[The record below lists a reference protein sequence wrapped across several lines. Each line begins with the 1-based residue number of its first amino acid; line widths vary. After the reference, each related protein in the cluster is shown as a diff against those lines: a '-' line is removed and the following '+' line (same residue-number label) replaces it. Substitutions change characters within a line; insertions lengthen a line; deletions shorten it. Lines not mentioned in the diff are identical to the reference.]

1 MNFRGMPRATPWSAI
16 LFASIGVVVVAVAG
30 WVIAAW
36 HQLVMATPS
45 IGVPHLQ
52 YDTAWAFAACGAA
65 LVAYSLRLRRVGRI
79 FSAVPIVLGAIRLLA
94 YLAPGTIGIHPILAF
109 PWLPFGAGNYNDMG
123 VLTAL
128 VFVMLG
134 CALASVQ
141 PLAKS
146 PWRSVLVAQFAST
159 ALALAL
165 LMLFGAFTAAAIGSE
180 WLLMTGGERVNS
192 ILFIALTGA
201 LLIDRILGSENE
213 QQALRRSAPFIVWLA
228 VFVSVLVLWRALTI
242 EETRVIQHSTAL
254 VAADARSHVARDL
267 QARIDMLERLAER
280 TLNYPFD
287 AELWARD
294 AGALIRDINEFQSL
308 SWATPDAVVRWVA
321 PQSHESKIIGYDML
335 SDPARGAAVRLAI
348 QTRAVTLT
356 PFTELVVGGKG
367 VVIYAPVF
375 DGDTLRG
382 IAAGALGNGNWLK
395 SLLDGHVADHYV
407 DLVENGVVVQSVE
420 VDTPR
425 AQASWSEELPLD
437 VQNVH
442 WTLRV
447 TPTQESLRRAASGLP
462 EIELALGI
470 VLATLLALLTY
481 FFQAARRRARD
492 LRHTN
497 LLLQGDIERRYAVEQ
512 ELRQSESRTQ
522 LIINAVK
529 DCAIFMLDGDGRIAT
544 WNTGAQALY
553 GYAALEVIRQPFSI
567 LYPPDRVNPVEG
579 ELAVAARRGWFEED
593 CWHLRKDGS
602 RFCADDI
609 ISAIREESGRLQGFS
624 VVTRDATQRIELRE
638 QTERSRDFY
647 FALFSDFPNL
657 VWRSDSSGACDYLNK
672 AWLDYTGRSRETE
685 LGDGWLDGVH
695 PEDRQRWN
703 EAYSAAFAAH
713 RPFEVEYRLRSASG
727 EYGSM
732 ICVGRPY
739 HDMRGGFSGY
749 LCSCY
754 DNSARRA
761 MEIALRESEQRYEGM
776 TSNVPGMV
784 FQLVRDPGN
793 HSTFAYV
800 SRGSEA
806 LTGLPE
812 ATVRADASAFINLIP
827 AEERP
832 HFLATLEASATDMS
846 AWNWSGRLRT
856 QHESVER
863 WINIRARPRRGDHGD
878 VLWDGLVYD
887 DTAARLAQRELERS
901 REELRSLSRHL
912 QSVREEEK
920 ARIARE
926 VHDEL
931 GSTLTALRMDLDW
944 MGERLPAEMEP
955 LREKRSAMVK
965 LVEAAVAA
973 TRKIV
978 TDLRPSILDDLGLAA
993 AVRWQ
998 ATEFQKHTGVP
1009 IDVESPETH
1018 GSVEREA
1025 ALALFRI
1032 FQETLTNVAR
1042 HAKASRVWVDLAI
1055 SEEGY
1060 VLQVRDNGAGMSEK
1074 DMVKATS
1081 HGLRGMRERAQQFGG
1096 DVSVSSQPGRGTT
1109 LVASIPVPPPADRSQ
1124 REPKLG
1130 VK

>member
-1 MNFRGMPRATPWSAI
+1 MKFGRMPRVAAWSAI
-16 LFASIGVVVVAVAG
+16 LFAAVGVVVVAVAG

-36 HQLVMATPS
+36 HQLVLATPS
-45 IGVPHLQ
+45 LGVPHLQ
-52 YDTAWAFAACGAA
+52 YDTAWAFAFCGAA
-65 LVAYSLRLRRVGRI
+65 LIAYAFRLRRVGRLCA
-79 FSAVPIVLGAIRLLA
+79 AVPVTLGAIRLIA
-94 YLAPGTIGIHPILAF
+94 YLAPGTINIHPILAHA
-109 PWLPFGAGNYNDMG
+109 WLPFGAGNYNDMG

-128 VFVMLG
+128 VFVVLG

-141 PLAKS
+141 QPAKS
-146 PWRSVLVAQFAST
+146 PWRSVLVAQLAST

-165 LMLFGAFTAAAIGSE
+165 LMLFGALTAAAIGSE

-192 ILFIALTGA
+192 LLFIAITSA
-201 LLIDRILGSENE
+201 LLIDRLLASENE
-213 QQALRRSAPFIVWLA
+213 QEVLRRSAPVIVWLA
-228 VFVSVLVLWRALTI
+228 VFVSVLVLWRALTV
-242 EETRVIQHSTAL
+242 EETRVIQHNTSL
-254 VAADARSHVARDL
+254 VTADARGQVARDL
-267 QARIDMLERLAER
+267 EARIEMLTRLADR

-287 AELWARD
+287 AELWSRD
-294 AGALIRDINEFQSL
+294 AGGLIQDVNEFQSL
-308 SWATPDAVVRWVA
+308 SWATPDSIVRWVA
-321 PQSHESKIIGYDML
+321 PRSNESRIIGYNML
-335 SDPARGAAVRLAI
+335 SDPVRGAAVQRAI
-348 QTRAVTLT
+348 QTRSVTLT
-356 PFTELVVGGKG
+356 PFTDLVVGGKG
-367 VVIYAPVF
+367 VVIYAPVY
-375 DGDTLRG
+375 DGDILRG
-382 IAAGALGNGNWLK
+382 IAAGVLGNGNWLR
-395 SLLDGHVADHYV
+395 SLIDGRFADDYV
-407 DLVENGVVVQSVE
+407 ELVENGVVVQSVE
-420 VDTPR
+420 ADTPR
-425 AQASWSEELPLD
+425 AEGPWSEELPLD
-437 VQNVH
+437 VHNVH
-442 WTLRV
+442 WILRV
-447 TPTQESLRRAASGLP
+447 TPTRASLRRAASGLP
-462 EIELALGI
+462 EVELALGI

-481 FFQAARRRARD
+481 FFQTARRRARD
-492 LRHTN
+492 LKHTN
-497 LLLQGDIERRYAVEQ
+497 LRLQSDIDRRYAVEQ

-529 DCAIFMLDGDGRIAT
+529 DCAIFMLDGDGRIAS
-544 WNTGAQALY
+544 WNPGAQALN
-553 GYAALEVIRQPFSI
+553 GYAAEDVIGKPISV
-567 LYPPDRVNPVEG
+567 LYPPDRAQPVEK
-579 ELAVAARRGWFEED
+579 ELAVAARRGWFEEE

-602 RFCADDI
+602 SYCADDMV
-609 ISAIREESGRLQGFS
+609 SAIREENGRLQGFS
-624 VVTRDATQRIELRE
+624 VVTRDATERIELRE

-657 VWRSDSSGACDYLNK
+657 VWRSDSSGTCDYLNN
-672 AWLDYTGRSRETE
+672 AWLDHTGRTRDAE
-685 LGDGWLDGVH
+685 LGEGWLDGIH
-695 PEDRQRWN
+695 PEDRQRWQ
-703 EAYSAAFAAH
+703 ETYSAAFAAR
-713 RPFEVEYRLRSASG
+713 RPFEVEYRLRRANG

-761 MEIALRESEQRYEGM
+761 MESALRESEQRYEGM
-776 TSNVPGMV
+776 TANVPGMV
-784 FQLVRDPGN
+784 FQLVRDPRN
-793 HSTFAYV
+793 RLTFAYV
-800 SRGSEA
+800 SHGCEA

-812 ATVRADASAFINLIP
+812 ATVRADAAAFINLIP
-827 AEERP
+827 SDERP
-832 HFLATLEASATDMS
+832 HFMATLEASS
-846 AWNWSGRLRT
+846 AHLANWNWSGRLRAS
-856 QHESVER
+856 HESTER

-887 DTAARLAQRELERS
+887 DTQGRLAQRELERS

-944 MGERLPAEMEP
+944 MAARLPAGMEP

-1009 IDVESPETH
+1009 IEVVAPDEDGPIQRET
-1018 GSVEREA
+1018 

-1042 HAKASRVWVDLAI
+1042 HAKATRVWVDLTS
-1055 SEEGY
+1055 SEAGY
-1060 VLQVRDNGAGMSEK
+1060 VLKVRDDGAGMSEK
-1074 DMVKATS
+1074 DLVKATS
-1081 HGLRGMRERAQQFGG
+1081 HGVRGMRERAQQFGG

-1109 LVASIPVPPPADRSQ
+1109 LIASVPATRLDDQLQRNRDR
-1124 REPKLG
+1124 G
-1130 VK
+1130 DG

>member
-1 MNFRGMPRATPWSAI
+1 MMFGRVPPVAAWSAI
-16 LFASIGVVVVAVAG
+16 LFAAVGAVVLAVSG

-36 HQLVMATPS
+36 HQLVLATPS
-45 IGVPHLQ
+45 VGVPHLQ
-52 YDTAWAFAACGAA
+52 YDTAWAFAFCGAA
-65 LVAYSLRLRRVGRI
+65 LIAYAVRLRRVGRL
-79 FSAVPIVLGAIRLLA
+79 FAAAPVTLGAIRLIA
-94 YLAPGTIGIHPILAF
+94 YLAPGTINIHPILGHA
-109 PWLPFGAGNYNDMG
+109 WLPFGAGNYNDMG

-128 VFVMLG
+128 VFVVLG

-141 PLAKS
+141 LPAKS
-146 PWRSVLVAQFAST
+146 PWRSVLVAQLAST

-165 LMLFGAFTAAAIGSE
+165 LMLFGAFTAAAVGSE

-192 ILFIALTGA
+192 LLFIALTGA
-201 LLIDRILGSENE
+201 LLIDQLLASKNE
-213 QQALRRSAPFIVWLA
+213 QQVLRRSAPVIVWLA

-242 EETRVIQHSTAL
+242 EETRVIQHSTSL
-254 VAADARSHVARDL
+254 VAADARSQVARDL
-267 QARIDMLERLAER
+267 EARIDMLQRLAER
-280 TLNYPFD
+280 TLNFPFD

-294 AGALIRDINEFQSL
+294 AGSLIHDVNEFQSL
-308 SWATPDAVVRWVA
+308 SWATPDSIVRWVA
-321 PQSHESKIIGYDML
+321 PRSHESKVIGYNML
-335 SDPARGAAVRLAI
+335 SDATRGAAVQLAI
-348 QTRAVTLT
+348 ETRRVALT
-356 PFTELVVGGKG
+356 PFTDLVVGGKG
-367 VVIYAPVF
+367 VVVYAPVF

-382 IAAGALGNGNWLK
+382 IAAGVLGNGNWLR
-395 SLLDGHVADHYV
+395 SLIDGRFADHHV
-407 DLVENGVVVQSVE
+407 ELVENGHVVQSVE
-420 VDTPR
+420 ADAPR
-425 AQASWSEELPLD
+425 AEGPWSQELPLD
-437 VQNVH
+437 VHNVH
-442 WTLRV
+442 WILRV
-447 TPTQESLRRAASGLP
+447 TPTWESLRRAASGLP
-462 EIELALGI
+462 EIALALGI

-481 FFQAARRRARD
+481 FFQTARRRARD
-492 LRHTN
+492 LKLAN
-497 LLLQGDIERRYAVEQ
+497 LRLQGDIERRYAIEQ

-529 DCAIFMLDGDGRIAT
+529 DCAIFMLDGDGRIAS
-544 WNTGAQALY
+544 WNPGARALN
-553 GYAALEVIRQPFSI
+553 GYAAEEVIGKPFSM
-567 LYPPDRVNPVEG
+567 LYPSDRTRPVEDA
-579 ELAVAARRGWFEED
+579 LATAARRGWFEEE
-593 CWHLRKDGS
+593 CWHLRNDGS
-602 RFCADDI
+602 RYCADDM
-609 ISAIREESGRLQGFS
+609 ISAMRDENGRLQGFS
-624 VVTRDATQRIELRE
+624 VVARDATQRLELRE

-657 VWRSDSSGACDYLNK
+657 VWRSDSAGACDYLNK
-672 AWLDYTGRSRETE
+672 AWLDHTGRARDAE
-685 LGDGWLDGVH
+685 LGDGWLEGVH
-695 PEDRQRWN
+695 PEDRERWQ
-703 EAYSAAFAAH
+703 ESYSAAFAAR
-713 RPFEVEYRLRSASG
+713 RPFEVEFRLRRANG

-739 HDMRGGFSGY
+739 HDMKGTFSGY

-784 FQLVRDPGN
+784 FQLVRDPN
-793 HSTFAYV
+793 NRSTFAYV

-827 AEERP
+827 PDERP
-832 HFLATLEASATDMS
+832 HFMATLEASATHMS

-856 QHESVER
+856 PNESVER
-863 WINIRARPRRGDHGD
+863 WINIRARPRRGDHGE

-887 DTAARLAQRELERS
+887 DTAGRLAQHELERS

-944 MGERLPAEMEP
+944 MAERLPTEMEP
-955 LREKRSAMVK
+955 LREKRRAMVK

-998 ATEFQKHTGVP
+998 AGEFQKHTGVA
-1009 IDVESPETH
+1009 IEVEAPDTNDT
-1018 GSVEREA
+1018 VEREA

-1042 HAKASRVWVDLAI
+1042 HAKASRVWVDLAV
-1055 SEEGY
+1055 SKEGY
-1060 VLQVRDNGAGMSEK
+1060 VLQVRDDGAGMREK
-1074 DMVKATS
+1074 DLLKATS

-1109 LVASIPVPPPADRSQ
+1109 LVASVPAPRQPDRRQ
-1124 REPKLG
+1124 RARE
-1130 VK
+1130 

>member
-1 MNFRGMPRATPWSAI
+1 MKFVPRVTAWSAI
-16 LFASIGVVVVAVAG
+16 LFGAVGAVVLIVSG

-36 HQLVMATPS
+36 HQLVLATPS
-45 IGVPHLQ
+45 VGVPHLQ
-52 YDTAWAFAACGAA
+52 YDTAWAFAFCGAA
-65 LVAYSLRLRRVGRI
+65 LIAYALRLRRIGRLCA
-79 FSAVPIVLGAIRLLA
+79 AVPLTLGAIRLIA
-94 YLAPGTIGIHPILAF
+94 YLAPGTINIHPILAHA
-109 PWLPFGAGNYNDMG
+109 WLPFGAGNYNDMG

-128 VFVMLG
+128 VFVILG
-134 CALASVQ
+134 CALASVE
-141 PLAKS
+141 PPAKN
-146 PWRSVLVAQFAST
+146 PWRSVLVAQLAST

-165 LMLFGAFTAAAIGSE
+165 LMLFGAFTAAAVGSE

-192 ILFIALTGA
+192 LLFIALTGA
-201 LLIDRILGSENE
+201 LLIDRLLASENE
-213 QQALRRSAPFIVWLA
+213 QQALRRSAPVIVWLA

-242 EETRVIQHSTAL
+242 EETRVIQHSTSL
-254 VAADARSHVARDL
+254 VAADARSQVARDL
-267 QARIDMLERLAER
+267 KARIDMLQRLAER
-280 TLNYPFD
+280 TRNYPFD

-294 AGALIRDINEFQSL
+294 AGSLIQDVNEFQSL
-308 SWATPDAVVRWVA
+308 SWSTPDSIVRWVT
-321 PQSHESKIIGYDML
+321 PRSNESKIIGYNML
-335 SDPARGAAVRLAI
+335 SDPTRGAAVQLAI
-348 QTRAVTLT
+348 QTREVALT
-356 PFTELVVGGKG
+356 PFTDLVVGGKG

-382 IAAGALGNGNWLK
+382 IAAGALGNGNWLR
-395 SLLDGHVADHYV
+395 SLLDGRFADHHVA
-407 DLVENGVVVQSVE
+407 LVEDGRVVQSVE
-420 VDTPR
+420 ADAPP
-425 AQASWSEELPLD
+425 AQGAWSQELPLD
-437 VQNVH
+437 IHNVH
-442 WTLRV
+442 WRLRV
-447 TPTQESLRRAASGLP
+447 TPTLDSLRRAASGLP
-462 EIELALGI
+462 EIALALGI
-470 VLATLLALLTY
+470 LLATLLSLLTY
-481 FFQAARRRARD
+481 FFQTARRRARD
-492 LRHTN
+492 LKLAN
-497 LLLQGDIERRYAVEQ
+497 LNLQSDIERRYVIEQ

-529 DCAIFMLDGDGRIAT
+529 DCAIFMLDDDGRIAS
-544 WNTGAQALY
+544 WNRGAQALN
-553 GYAALEVIRQPFSI
+553 GYAAEEAIGKPLSI
-567 LYPPDRVNPVEG
+567 LYPADRERPIES
-579 ELAVAARRGWFEED
+579 ELAVAARRGWFEEE

-602 RFCADDI
+602 RYCADDM
-609 ISAIREESGRLQGFS
+609 ISAMREENGRLQGFS

-657 VWRSDSSGACDYLNK
+657 VWRSDGAGACDYLNK
-672 AWLDYTGRSRETE
+672 AWLDYTGRARDAE

-695 PEDRQRWN
+695 PEDRERWQ
-703 EAYSAAFAAH
+703 ESYSTAFAERRA
-713 RPFEVEYRLRSASG
+713 FEVEFRLRRANG

-739 HDMRGGFSGY
+739 HDMKGGFSGY

-761 MEIALRESEQRYEGM
+761 MESALRESEQRYEGM

-784 FQLVRDPGN
+784 FQLVRDPDN
-793 HSTFAYV
+793 RSTFAYV

-827 AEERP
+827 PDERP
-832 HFLATLEASATDMS
+832 HFMATLEASATHMT

-856 QHESVER
+856 PHEPAER
-863 WINIRARPRRGDHGD
+863 WINIRARPRRGDHGE
-878 VLWDGLVYD
+878 VVWDGLVYD

-944 MGERLPAEMEP
+944 MAERLPAEMQP

-998 ATEFQKHTGVP
+998 ASEFQKHTGIP
-1009 IDVESPETH
+1009 IEVKAPDADAKIQRDT
-1018 GSVEREA
+1018 

-1042 HAKASRVWVDLAI
+1042 HAKATRVWVDLTVA
-1055 SEEGY
+1055 EESY
-1060 VLQVRDNGAGMSEK
+1060 VLQVRDDGTGMNEA
-1074 DMVKATS
+1074 DLVKATS

-1096 DVSVSSQPGRGTT
+1096 DVSVSSQPGQGTT
-1109 LVASIPVPPPADRSQ
+1109 LVASMPAPRRPDRRQ
-1124 REPKLG
+1124 RVGE
-1130 VK
+1130 

>member
-1 MNFRGMPRATPWSAI
+1 MKFVPRITAWSAI
-16 LFASIGVVVVAVAG
+16 LFAAVGAVVLIVSG

-36 HQLVMATPS
+36 HQLVLATPS
-45 IGVPHLQ
+45 VGVPHLQ
-52 YDTAWAFAACGAA
+52 YDTAWAFAFCGAA
-65 LVAYSLRLRRVGRI
+65 LIAYALRLRRIGRLCA
-79 FSAVPIVLGAIRLLA
+79 AVPLTLGAIRLIA
-94 YLAPGTIGIHPILAF
+94 YLAPGTINIHPILAHA
-109 PWLPFGAGNYNDMG
+109 WLPFGAGNYNDMG

-128 VFVMLG
+128 VFVILG
-134 CALASVQ
+134 CALASVE
-141 PLAKS
+141 PPAKS
-146 PWRSVLVAQFAST
+146 PWRSVLVAQLAST

-165 LMLFGAFTAAAIGSE
+165 LMLFGAFTAAAVGSE

-192 ILFIALTGA
+192 LLFIALTGA
-201 LLIDRILGSENE
+201 LLIDRLLASENE
-213 QQALRRSAPFIVWLA
+213 QQVLRRSAPVIVWLA

-242 EETRVIQHSTAL
+242 EETRVIQHSTSL
-254 VAADARSHVARDL
+254 VAADARSQVARDL
-267 QARIDMLERLAER
+267 EARIDMLQRLAER
-280 TLNYPFD
+280 TLHYPFD

-294 AGALIRDINEFQSL
+294 AGSLIQDVNEFQSL
-308 SWATPDAVVRWVA
+308 SWATPDSIVRWVA
-321 PQSHESKIIGYDML
+321 PRSNESKIIGYNML
-335 SDPARGAAVRLAI
+335 SDPTRGAAVQLAI
-348 QTRAVTLT
+348 QTRAVALT
-356 PFTELVVGGKG
+356 PFTDLVVGGKG

-382 IAAGALGNGNWLK
+382 IAAGVLGNGNWLR
-395 SLLDGHVADHYV
+395 SLLDGRFADHHVA
-407 DLVENGVVVQSVE
+407 LVEDGRVVQSVE
-420 VDTPR
+420 ADAPP
-425 AQASWSEELPLD
+425 AQGAWSQELPLD
-437 VQNVH
+437 VHNVH
-442 WTLRV
+442 WILRV
-447 TPTQESLRRAASGLP
+447 TPTLDSLRRAASGLP
-462 EIELALGI
+462 EVALALGI
-470 VLATLLALLTY
+470 LLATLLALLTY
-481 FFQAARRRARD
+481 FFQTARRRARD
-492 LRHTN
+492 LKLAN
-497 LLLQGDIERRYAVEQ
+497 LRLQGDIERRYAVEQ

-529 DCAIFMLDGDGRIAT
+529 DCAIFMLDGDGRIAS
-544 WNTGAQALY
+544 WNPGAQALN
-553 GYAALEVIRQPFSI
+553 GYAAEEVIGKPFSM
-567 LYPPDRVNPVEG
+567 LYPSDRTLPAG
-579 ELAVAARRGWFEED
+579 DELAIAARRGWFEEE
-593 CWHLRKDGS
+593 CWHVRKDGG
-602 RFCADDI
+602 RYCADDM
-609 ISAIREESGRLQGFS
+609 ISAMREENGRLQGFS

-657 VWRSDSSGACDYLNK
+657 VWRSDSAGACDYLNR
-672 AWLDYTGRSRETE
+672 AWLDYTGRARDAE

-695 PEDRQRWN
+695 PEDRERWQ
-703 EAYSAAFAAH
+703 ESYSTAFAAR
-713 RPFEVEYRLRSASG
+713 RPFEVEFRLRRANG

-739 HDMRGGFSGY
+739 HDMKGSFSGY

-761 MEIALRESEQRYEGM
+761 MESALRESEQRYEGM

-784 FQLVRDPGN
+784 FQLVRDPN
-793 HSTFAYV
+793 NRSTFAYV

-812 ATVRADASAFINLIP
+812 ATVRADACAFINLIP
-827 AEERP
+827 PDERP
-832 HFLATLEASATDMS
+832 HFMATLEASAAHMT

-856 QHESVER
+856 PNESVER
-863 WINIRARPRRGDHGD
+863 WINIRARPRRGDHGE

-887 DTAARLAQRELERS
+887 DTAARLAQHELERS

-944 MGERLPAEMEP
+944 MAERLPAEMEP

-998 ATEFQKHTGVP
+998 ASEFQKHTGIP
-1009 IDVESPETH
+1009 IEVKAPDTD
-1018 GSVEREA
+1018 GKIQRDT

-1042 HAKASRVWVDLAI
+1042 HAKATRVWVDLAV

-1060 VLQVRDNGAGMSEK
+1060 VLQVRDDGAGMSET
-1074 DMVKATS
+1074 DLVKATS

-1096 DVSVSSQPGRGTT
+1096 DVSVSSQPGQGTT
-1109 LVASIPVPPPADRSQ
+1109 LVASVPAPRQPDRRQ
-1124 REPKLG
+1124 RVRE
-1130 VK
+1130 

>member
-1 MNFRGMPRATPWSAI
+1 MKFGRMPRVAAWSAI
-16 LFASIGVVVVAVAG
+16 LFAAVGLVVVAVAG

-36 HQLVMATPS
+36 HQFVLATPS
-45 IGVPHLQ
+45 LGVPQLQ
-52 YDTAWAFAACGAA
+52 YDTAWAFVFCGAA
-65 LVAYSLRLRRVGRI
+65 LIAYAFRLRRIGRLCA
-79 FSAVPIVLGAIRLLA
+79 SVPIALGAIRLIA
-94 YLAPGTIGIHPILAF
+94 YLAPGTINIHPVLAHA
-109 PWLPFGAGNYNDMG
+109 WLPLGAGNYNDMG

-128 VFVMLG
+128 VFVVLG

-141 PLAKS
+141 PAAKG
-146 PWRSVLVAQFAST
+146 PWRSVLVAQLAST

-192 ILFIALTGA
+192 LLFIALTGA
-201 LLIDRILGSENE
+201 LLVDRLMAGENE
-213 QQALRRSAPFIVWLA
+213 QQVLRRSAPVIVWLA

-242 EETRVIQHSTAL
+242 EETRVIQHNTSL
-254 VAADARSHVARDL
+254 VAADARGQVARDL
-267 QARIDMLERLAER
+267 EARIEMLQRLAGR

-287 AELWARD
+287 AELWSRD
-294 AGALIRDINEFQSL
+294 AGSLIQDVNEFQSI
-308 SWATPDAVVRWVA
+308 SWATPDSIVRWVA
-321 PQSHESKIIGYDML
+321 PRSNEGKIIGYNML
-335 SDPARGAAVRLAI
+335 SDPVRAAAVQLAI
-348 QTRAVTLT
+348 QSRSVTLT
-356 PFTELVVGGKG
+356 PFTEFVVGGKG
-367 VVIYAPVF
+367 VVIYAPVY

-382 IAAGALGNGNWLK
+382 IAAGALGNGNWLR
-395 SLLDGHVADHYV
+395 SLVDGRFADHSV
-407 DLVENGVVVQSVE
+407 ELVENGAVVQSVAPNA
-420 VDTPR
+420 PR
-425 AQASWSEELPLD
+425 AEGAWSEELPLD
-437 VQNVH
+437 VHNVH
-442 WTLRV
+442 WILRV
-447 TPTQESLRRAASGLP
+447 TPTRESLRRAASGLP

-481 FFQAARRRARD
+481 FFQTARRRARD
-492 LRHTN
+492 LKRTN
-497 LLLQGDIERRYAVEQ
+497 LRLQGDIERRYAVEQ
-512 ELRQSESRTQ
+512 ELRQSEARTQ

-529 DCAIFMLDGDGRIAT
+529 DCAIFMLDSEGCIAS
-544 WNTGAQALY
+544 WNRGAQALN
-553 GYAALEVIRQPFSI
+553 GYTADEAIGQPISI
-567 LYPPDRVNPVEG
+567 LYPPDREQPMED
-579 ELAVAARRGWFEED
+579 ELQVAARRGWFEEE
-593 CWHLRKDGS
+593 CWHARKDGS
-602 RFCADDI
+602 RYCADDI
-609 ISAIREESGRLQGFS
+609 ISAIREENGRLQGFS

-638 QTERSRDFY
+638 ETERSRDFY

-672 AWLDYTGRSRETE
+672 AWLDYTGRAREAE
-685 LGDGWLDGVH
+685 LGDGWLDGMH
-695 PEDRQRWN
+695 PDDRKRWR
-703 EAYSAAFAAH
+703 ESFSAAFAER
-713 RPFEVEYRLRSASG
+713 RPLEIEYRLRRANG

-739 HDMRGGFSGY
+739 HDMRGGYSGY

-761 MEIALRESEQRYEGM
+761 MEVALRESEQRYEGM

-784 FQLVRDPGN
+784 FQLARDPRN
-793 HSTFAYV
+793 HLTFAYV
-800 SRGSEA
+800 SHGCEV

-812 ATVRADASAFINLIP
+812 AIVRADANAFINLIP

-832 HFLATLEASATDMS
+832 HFTATLEASAAHMV
-846 AWNWSGRLRT
+846 AWNWSGRLKAP
-856 QHESVER
+856 HEATER
-863 WINIRARPRRGDHGD
+863 WINIRGKPRPGDHGD

-887 DTAARLAQRELERS
+887 DTQGRLAQRELERS

-944 MGERLPAEMEP
+944 MATRLPPDMEP

-998 ATEFQKHTGVP
+998 ASEFQKHTGVA
-1009 IDVESPETH
+1009 IEVATPEQDGAIQRDT
-1018 GSVEREA
+1018 

-1042 HAKASRVWVDLAI
+1042 HAKATHVWVDLTTSDA
-1055 SEEGY
+1055 GY
-1060 VLQVRDNGAGMSEK
+1060 VLRIRDDGAGMSEK
-1074 DMVKATS
+1074 DLVKATS
-1081 HGLRGMRERAQQFGG
+1081 HGVRGMRERAQQFGG
-1096 DVSVSSQPGRGTT
+1096 DVTVSSQPGRGTT
-1109 LVASIPVPPPADRSQ
+1109 LVASVPATPLDNQLQ
-1124 REPKLG
+1124 REG
-1130 VK
+1130 SHGGG

>member
-1 MNFRGMPRATPWSAI
+1 MKFVPRITAWSAI
-16 LFASIGVVVVAVAG
+16 LFAAVGAVVLIVSG

-36 HQLVMATPS
+36 HQLVLATPS
-45 IGVPHLQ
+45 VGVPHLQ
-52 YDTAWAFAACGAA
+52 YDTAWAFAFCGAS
-65 LVAYSLRLRRVGRI
+65 LIAYGLRLRRIGRLCA
-79 FSAVPIVLGAIRLLA
+79 AVPLTLGAIRLIA
-94 YLAPGTIGIHPILAF
+94 YLAPGTINIHPILAHA
-109 PWLPFGAGNYNDMG
+109 WLPFGAGNYNDMG

-128 VFVMLG
+128 VFVILG
-134 CALASVQ
+134 CALASVE
-141 PLAKS
+141 PPAKN
-146 PWRSVLVAQFAST
+146 PWRSVLVAQLAST

-165 LMLFGAFTAAAIGSE
+165 LMLFGAFTAAAVGSE

-192 ILFIALTGA
+192 LLFIALTGA
-201 LLIDRILGSENE
+201 LLIDRLLASENE
-213 QQALRRSAPFIVWLA
+213 QQALRRSAPVIVWLA

-242 EETRVIQHSTAL
+242 EETRVIQHSTSL
-254 VAADARSHVARDL
+254 VAADARSQVARDL
-267 QARIDMLERLAER
+267 KARIDMLQRLAER
-280 TLNYPFD
+280 TRNYPYD

-294 AGALIRDINEFQSL
+294 AGSLIQDVNEFQSL
-308 SWATPDAVVRWVA
+308 SWATPDSIVRWVA
-321 PQSHESKIIGYDML
+321 PRSNESKIIGYNML
-335 SDPARGAAVRLAI
+335 SDPTRGAAVQLAV
-348 QTRAVTLT
+348 QTREVALT
-356 PFTELVVGGKG
+356 PFTDLVVGGKG

-382 IAAGALGNGNWLK
+382 IAAGVLGNGNWLR
-395 SLLDGHVADHYV
+395 SLLDGRFADHHVA
-407 DLVENGVVVQSVE
+407 LVEDGRVVQSVE
-420 VDTPR
+420 ADASP
-425 AQASWSEELPLD
+425 AQGAWSQELPLD
-437 VQNVH
+437 VHNVH
-442 WTLRV
+442 WRLRV
-447 TPTQESLRRAASGLP
+447 TPTLDSLRRAASGLP
-462 EIELALGI
+462 ELALALGI
-470 VLATLLALLTY
+470 LLATLLALLTY
-481 FFQAARRRARD
+481 FFQTARRRARD
-492 LRHTN
+492 LKLAN
-497 LLLQGDIERRYAVEQ
+497 LHLQSDIERRYAIEQ

-522 LIINAVK
+522 LIVNAVK
-529 DCAIFMLDGDGRIAT
+529 DCAIFMLDGDGRIAS
-544 WNTGAQALY
+544 WNRGAQALN
-553 GYAALEVIRQPFSI
+553 GYAAEEVIGQPFSM
-567 LYPPDRVNPVEG
+567 LYPADRAQPIES
-579 ELAVAARRGWFEED
+579 ELAVAARRGWFEEE
-593 CWHLRKDGS
+593 CWHLRKNGS
-602 RFCADDI
+602 RYCADDM
-609 ISAIREESGRLQGFS
+609 ISAMREENGRLQGFS

-657 VWRSDSSGACDYLNK
+657 VWRSDSAGACDYLNK
-672 AWLDYTGRSRETE
+672 AWLDYTGRPRDAE

-695 PEDRQRWN
+695 PEDRERWQ
-703 EAYSAAFAAH
+703 ESYSTAFAG
-713 RPFEVEYRLRSASG
+713 RCSFEVEFRLRRANG

-739 HDMRGGFSGY
+739 HDMKGTFSGY

-754 DNSARRA
+754 DNSVRRA
-761 MEIALRESEQRYEGM
+761 MESALRESEQRYEGM

-784 FQLVRDPGN
+784 FQLVRDPHN
-793 HSTFAYV
+793 RSTFAYV

-812 ATVRADASAFINLIP
+812 ATVRADAYAFINLIP
-827 AEERP
+827 ADERP
-832 HFLATLEASATDMS
+832 HFMATLEASATHMT

-856 QHESVER
+856 PHELAER
-863 WINIRARPRRGDHGD
+863 WINIRARPRRGDHGE

-965 LVEAAVAA
+965 LVEAAVAV

-998 ATEFQKHTGVP
+998 ASEFQKHTGIP
-1009 IDVESPETH
+1009 IEVKAPDADSKIQRDT
-1018 GSVEREA
+1018 

-1042 HAKASRVWVDLAI
+1042 HAKATRVWVDLTI
-1055 SEEGY
+1055 TEEGY
-1060 VLQVRDNGAGMSEK
+1060 VLQVRDDGTGMNEA
-1074 DMVKATS
+1074 DLVKATS

-1096 DVSVSSQPGRGTT
+1096 DVSVSSQPGQGTT
-1109 LVASIPVPPPADRSQ
+1109 LVASMPAPRQPDRRQ
-1124 REPKLG
+1124 RVRE
-1130 VK
+1130 

>member
-1 MNFRGMPRATPWSAI
+1 MKFGGVPRVAAWSAI
-16 LFASIGVVVVAVAG
+16 PFAAIGTVVVAVSG
-30 WVIAAW
+30 WIIAAW
-36 HQLVMATPS
+36 HQLVLATPS
-45 IGVPHLQ
+45 VGVPYLQ
-52 YDTAWAFAACGAA
+52 YDTAWAFAFCGAA
-65 LVAYSLRLRRVGRI
+65 LVAYALRLRRIGRLC
-79 FSAVPIVLGAIRLLA
+79 AVVPITLGAIRLIA
-94 YLAPGTIGIHPILAF
+94 YLAPGTLNIHPILGHA
-109 PWLPFGAGNYNDMG
+109 WLPFGAGNYNDMG

-128 VFVMLG
+128 VFVVLG
-134 CALASVQ
+134 CALALVQ
-141 PLAKS
+141 PPAKS
-146 PWRSVLVAQFAST
+146 PWRSVLVAQLAST

-165 LMLFGAFTAAAIGSE
+165 LMLFGAFTAAVVGSE

-192 ILFIALTGA
+192 LLFITLTGA
-201 LLIDRILGSENE
+201 LLIDRLLGSENE
-213 QQALRRSAPFIVWLA
+213 QQALRRSAPVIVWLS

-242 EETRVIQHSTAL
+242 EETRVIQHSTSL
-254 VAADARSHVARDL
+254 VAADARSQVARDL
-267 QARIDMLERLAER
+267 EARIDMLQRLAER
-280 TLNYPFD
+280 TLHYPFD
-287 AELWARD
+287 AELWSRD
-294 AGALIRDINEFQSL
+294 AGSLIHDVNEFQSL
-308 SWATPDAVVRWVA
+308 SWATPDSVVRWVA
-321 PQSHESKIIGYDML
+321 PRSNESKIIGYNMF
-335 SDPARGAAVRLAI
+335 SDPARGAAVQLAI
-348 QTRAVTLT
+348 QTRSVTLT
-356 PFTELVVGGKG
+356 PFTDLVVGGKG

-382 IAAGALGNGNWLK
+382 IAAGALGNGNWLR
-395 SLLDGHVADHYV
+395 SLIDGRFADHYV
-407 DLVENGVVVQSVE
+407 ELVENGRVAQSVE
-420 VDTPR
+420 ADAPR
-425 AQASWSEELPLD
+425 AQDPWSEELPLD
-437 VQNVH
+437 VHNVH
-442 WTLRV
+442 WILRV
-447 TPTQESLRRAASGLP
+447 TPTRDSLRRAASGLP
-462 EIELALGI
+462 EVALALGI

-481 FFQAARRRARD
+481 FFQTARRRARD
-492 LRHTN
+492 LKLAN
-497 LLLQGDIERRYAVEQ
+497 LRLQSDIERRYVVEQ

-529 DCAIFMLDGDGRIAT
+529 DSAIFMLDGDGRIAS
-544 WNTGAQALY
+544 WNLGAQALN
-553 GYAALEVIRQPFSI
+553 GYAAEEVIGKHFSV
-567 LYPPDRVNPVEG
+567 LYPPDRARPVEN
-579 ELAVAARRGWFEED
+579 ELDVAAGRGWFEEE

-602 RFCADDI
+602 RYCADDM
-609 ISAIREESGRLQGFS
+609 ISAIREENGRLQGFS
-624 VVTRDATQRIELRE
+624 VLTRDATERIELRE

-672 AWLDYTGRSRETE
+672 AWLDHTGRARDAE

-695 PEDRQRWN
+695 PEDRKRWQ
-703 EAYSAAFAAH
+703 ESYSAAFAAR
-713 RPFEVEYRLRSASG
+713 RPFEVEYRLRRANG

-739 HDMRGGFSGY
+739 HDMKDNFSGY

-784 FQLVRDPGN
+784 FQLVRDPN
-793 HSTFAYV
+793 NRSTFAYV

-827 AEERP
+827 PDERP
-832 HFLATLEASATDMS
+832 HFMATLEASAAHMS

-856 QHESVER
+856 PNESAER
-863 WINIRARPRRGDHGD
+863 WINIRARPRRGEHGD

-944 MGERLPAEMEP
+944 MASRLPAEMEP

-978 TDLRPSILDDLGLAA
+978 TDLRPSILDDLGLAP

-998 ATEFQKHTGVP
+998 AAEFQKHTGIP
-1009 IDVESPETH
+1009 IEVEAPDTD
-1018 GSVEREA
+1018 GKIQRDT

-1042 HAKASRVWVDLAI
+1042 HAKATRVWVDLAV
-1055 SEEGY
+1055 SEKGY
-1060 VLQVRDNGAGMSEK
+1060 VLQVRDDGAGMSKK
-1074 DMVKATS
+1074 DLVKATS

-1096 DVSVSSQPGRGTT
+1096 DVSVTSEPGQGTT
-1109 LVASIPVPPPADRSQ
+1109 LVASVPAPRQPDQPQ
-1124 REPKLG
+1124 RERE
-1130 VK
+1130 

>member
-1 MNFRGMPRATPWSAI
+1 MKFGRMPRVAAWSAI
-16 LFASIGVVVVAVAG
+16 LFAAVGLVVVAVAG

-36 HQLVMATPS
+36 HQLVLATPS
-45 IGVPHLQ
+45 VGVPHLQ
-52 YDTAWAFAACGAA
+52 YDTAWAFAFCGAA
-65 LVAYSLRLRRVGRI
+65 LIAYAFRLRPVGRLCA
-79 FSAVPIVLGAIRLLA
+79 AVPIMLGAIRLIA
-94 YLAPGTIGIHPILAF
+94 YFAPGTIGIHPILAHA
-109 PWLPFGAGNYNDMG
+109 WLPLGAGNYNDMG

-128 VFVMLG
+128 VFVVLG
-134 CALASVQ
+134 CALASVL
-141 PLAKS
+141 PAAKG
-146 PWRSVLVAQFAST
+146 PWRSVLVAQLAST

-192 ILFIALTGA
+192 LLFIALTGA
-201 LLIDRILGSENE
+201 LLLDRLLAGENE
-213 QQALRRSAPFIVWLA
+213 QQVLRRSAPVIVWLA

-242 EETRVIQHSTAL
+242 EETRVIQQNTSL
-254 VAADARSHVARDL
+254 VAADARGQVARDL
-267 QARIDMLERLAER
+267 EARIEMLQRLAGR

-287 AELWARD
+287 AELWSRD
-294 AGALIRDINEFQSL
+294 AGSLIQDVNEFQSI
-308 SWATPDAVVRWVA
+308 SWASPDSVVRWVA
-321 PQSHESKIIGYDML
+321 PRSNESKIIGYNML
-335 SDPARGAAVRLAI
+335 SDPVRMAAVQLAI
-348 QTRAVTLT
+348 QTRNVTLT

-367 VVIYAPVF
+367 VVIYAPVY

-382 IAAGALGNGNWLK
+382 IAAGALGNGNWLR
-395 SLLDGHVADHYV
+395 SLVDRRFADHYV
-407 DLVENGVVVQSVE
+407 ELVENGVVVQSVE
-420 VDTPR
+420 ADTPR
-425 AQASWSEELPLD
+425 AEGPWSEELPL
-437 VQNVH
+437 NVH
-442 WTLRV
+442 NVQWILRV
-447 TPTQESLRRAASGLP
+447 TPTRASLRRAASGLP

-481 FFQAARRRARD
+481 FFQTARRRARD
-492 LRHTN
+492 LKRTN
-497 LLLQGDIERRYAVEQ
+497 LRLQSDIERRYAVEQ

-529 DCAIFMLDGDGRIAT
+529 DCAIFMLDDEGRIAS
-544 WNTGAQALY
+544 WNRGAQALN
-553 GYAALEVIRQPFSI
+553 GYAAEEVIGRHISL
-567 LYPPDRVNPVEG
+567 LYPPDREQPMEN
-579 ELAVAARRGWFEED
+579 ELAVAVRLGWFEEE
-593 CWHLRKDGS
+593 CWHVRKDGN
-602 RFCADDI
+602 RYCADDM
-609 ISAIREESGRLQGFS
+609 ISAIREETGRLQGFS
-624 VVTRDATQRIELRE
+624 VVTRDATQRLELRE

-672 AWLDYTGRSRETE
+672 AWLDYTGRTREAE
-685 LGDGWLDGVH
+685 LGDGWLDGMH
-695 PEDRQRWN
+695 PEDRARWQ
-703 EAYSAAFAAH
+703 ETYSAAFAERRAL
-713 RPFEVEYRLRSASG
+713 EVEYRLRRANG

-739 HDMRGGFSGY
+739 HDMKGGYSGY

-776 TSNVPGMV
+776 TWNVPGMV
-784 FQLVRDPGN
+784 FQLVRDPRN
-793 HSTFAYV
+793 QLTFAYV
-800 SRGSEA
+800 SHGCEA

-812 ATVRADASAFINLIP
+812 AIVRADASAFINLIP
-827 AEERP
+827 PDERP
-832 HFLATLEASATDMS
+832 HFTATLEASAAHMV
-846 AWNWSGRLRT
+846 AWNWSGRLRAP
-856 QHESVER
+856 HESTER
-863 WINIRARPRRGDHGD
+863 WINVRARPRRGDHGD

-887 DTAARLAQRELERS
+887 DTQGRLAQRELERS

-944 MGERLPAEMEP
+944 MAPRLPADMEP

-998 ATEFQKHTGVP
+998 ALEFQKHTAVAIEVETPDEAGP
-1009 IDVESPETH
+1009 IQ
-1018 GSVEREA
+1018 REK

-1042 HAKASRVWVDLAI
+1042 HAKATRIWVDLAI
-1055 SEEGY
+1055 SEAGY
-1060 VLQVRDNGAGMSEK
+1060 ILQVRDDGAGMNEE
-1074 DMVKATS
+1074 DLLKATS
-1081 HGLRGMRERAQQFGG
+1081 HGVRGMRERAQQFGG
-1096 DVSVSSQPGRGTT
+1096 DVTVTSQPGRGTT
-1109 LVASIPVPPPADRSQ
+1109 LVASVPATRLDDPLQ
-1124 REPKLG
+1124 RERDRG
-1130 VK
+1130 DA

>member
-1 MNFRGMPRATPWSAI
+1 MKFGGVPRVAAWSAM
-16 LFASIGVVVVAVAG
+16 LFAAVGAVVVAVSG

-36 HQLVMATPS
+36 HQLVLATPS
-45 IGVPHLQ
+45 VGVPYLQ
-52 YDTAWAFAACGAA
+52 YDTAWAFAFCGAA
-65 LVAYSLRLRRVGRI
+65 LTAYALRLRRVGRLCA
-79 FSAVPIVLGAIRLLA
+79 AVPIMLGAIRLIA
-94 YLAPGTIGIHPILAF
+94 YLAPGSINIHPILGLA
-109 PWLPFGAGNYNDMG
+109 WLPFGAGHYNDMG

-128 VFVMLG
+128 VFVVLG

-141 PLAKS
+141 PPAKS
-146 PWRSVLVAQFAST
+146 PWRTVLVAQLAST

-165 LMLFGAFTAAAIGSE
+165 LMLFGAFTAAAVGSE

-192 ILFIALTGA
+192 LLFIALTLA
-201 LLIDRILGSENE
+201 LLIDRLLGSENE
-213 QQALRRSAPFIVWLA
+213 QQALRRSAPVIVWLA

-242 EETRVIQHSTAL
+242 EETRVIQHSTSL
-254 VAADARSHVARDL
+254 VAADARSQVVRDL
-267 QARIDMLERLAER
+267 EARIDMLQRLAER
-280 TLNYPFD
+280 TLHYPFD
-287 AELWARD
+287 AELWSRD
-294 AGALIRDINEFQSL
+294 AGSLIHDVNEFQSL
-308 SWATPDAVVRWVA
+308 SWATPDSVVRWVE
-321 PQSHESKIIGYDML
+321 PRSHESKIIGYNML
-335 SDPARGAAVRLAI
+335 SDPARGAAVQLAI
-348 QTRAVTLT
+348 QTRSVTLS
-356 PFTELVVGGKG
+356 PFTDLVVGGNG
-367 VVIYAPVF
+367 VVIYAPVYE
-375 DGDTLRG
+375 GETLRG
-382 IAAGALGNGNWLK
+382 IAAGALGNGNWLR
-395 SLLDGHVADHYV
+395 SLIDGRFVDHNV
-407 DLVENGVVVQSVE
+407 ELVENGRVVQSVGA
-420 VDTPR
+420 DAPR
-425 AQASWSEELPLD
+425 AQGAWSEELPLD
-437 VQNVH
+437 VHNVH
-442 WTLRV
+442 WILRV
-447 TPTQESLRRAASGLP
+447 TPTRDSLRRAASGLP
-462 EIELALGI
+462 EVALALGI

-481 FFQAARRRARD
+481 FFQTARRRARD
-492 LRHTN
+492 LKLAN
-497 LLLQGDIERRYAVEQ
+497 LRLQSDIERRYVVEQ

-529 DCAIFMLDGDGRIAT
+529 DCAIFMLDGDGRIAS
-544 WNTGAQALY
+544 WNPGAQALN
-553 GYAALEVIRQPFSI
+553 GYAAEEVIGKPFSI
-567 LYPPDRVNPVEG
+567 LYPPDRERPVED

-602 RFCADDI
+602 RYCADDM
-609 ISAIREESGRLQGFS
+609 ISAMRDENGRLQGFS
-624 VVTRDATQRIELRE
+624 VVARDATERLELRE

-657 VWRSDSSGACDYLNK
+657 VWRSDSFGACDYLNK
-672 AWLDYTGRSRETE
+672 AWLDYTGRVRDAE

-695 PEDRQRWN
+695 PEDRKRWQ
-703 EAYSAAFAAH
+703 ASYSAAFAAR
-713 RPFEVEYRLRSASG
+713 RPFEVEYRLRGANG
-727 EYGSM
+727 EYGAM

-739 HDMRGGFSGY
+739 HDMKGNFSGY

-761 MEIALRESEQRYEGM
+761 MESALRESEQRYEGM

-784 FQLVRDPGN
+784 FQLVRDPRN
-793 HSTFAYV
+793 RSTFAYV

-827 AEERP
+827 PDERP
-832 HFLATLEASATDMS
+832 HFMATLEASAAHMS
-846 AWNWSGRLRT
+846 PWNWSGRLRT
-856 QHESVER
+856 PHESAER
-863 WINIRARPRRGDHGD
+863 WINIRAKPRRGDHGD

-887 DTAARLAQRELERS
+887 DTAARLAQLELERS

-944 MGERLPAEMEP
+944 MGSRLPAEMEP

-1009 IDVESPETH
+1009 IEVEAPDTD
-1018 GSVEREA
+1018 GKVQRDT

-1042 HAKASRVWVDLAI
+1042 HAKATRVWVDLAV
-1055 SEEGY
+1055 SEERY
-1060 VLQVRDNGAGMSEK
+1060 VLQVRDDGAGMSEK
-1074 DMVKATS
+1074 DRVKPTS

-1109 LVASIPVPPPADRSQ
+1109 LVASMPAPPLADQLADQPQLERD
-1124 REPKLG
+1124 
-1130 VK
+1130 